1 MKIVILG
8 SNGQLGQKLKNDL
21 NGKFNLFTFNKKEL
35 DITNLNKVSNV
46 IKSISPDI
54 IINTSAYTA
63 VDKAEDEKKLAFEIN
78 EMAVRNIAKISKNL
92 DCFLIH
98 YSTDYV
104 FDGKKKSPYAEN
116 DTPNPI
122 NVYGNSKLKGEKA
135 ISEINGKYYI
145 LRLSWV
151 IGENSSNFV
160 NKILELSLEKSELK
174 VVNDQIGVPS
184 STLLISKVT
193 ENLIETIYKKKPW
206 PYGIYHLAPKGATNW
221 YEIAKIFLKFAKN
234 KGLLLKTDPDKI
246 IAISSGEFPTKAA
259 RPKNSIFNTE
269 KIEKEIKFDLP
280 HWSDDFINIS
290 KNILNNYIS
299 K

>member
-54 IINTSAYTA
+54 IINASAYTA

-122 NVYGNSKLKGEKA
+122 NVYGNSKFKGEKA

-160 NKILELSLEKSELK
+160 NKILELSLNKSELK
-174 VVNDQIGVPS
+174 VVNDQFGVPT
-184 STLLISKVT
+184 STILISKVT
-193 ENLIETIYKKKPW
+193 KNLIETVCKKKPW
-206 PYGIYHLAPKGATNW
+206 PNGIYHLAPKGETTW
-221 YEIAKIFLKFAKN
+221 HEIAKIFLKFAKN
-234 KGLLLKTDPDKI
+234 HGLLVKTDPDKI
-246 IAISSGEFPTKAA
+246 IAVSSSDFPTKAA

-290 KNILNNYIS
+290 KNILNNYI
-299 K
+299 